1 MPFMVFMVNFNNIQV
16 SCTMPLP
23 ESFQFSQSSLQ
34 DFETCARRFKLRY
47 VQRLNW
53 PGIESEPIR
62 EVERLAQLGAD
73 FHRLVH
79 QHLVGLD
86 EALLTKAL
94 VAAEPEL
101 KSWWDNYL
109 AHRPAALSEA
119 QLYPELTLSI
129 PAGGYRLLARFD
141 LLAIQPDGTFLIV
154 DWKTTRKK
162 PARDILA
169 RRIQTRVYPYVL
181 ALAGAAFNQG
191 RPIDPAA
198 IKMMY
203 WYSQAPDQPEEFDYS
218 PALFQRDEQFLAG
231 LIAQVKHAA
240 EQDDFPMVESLEPC
254 AHCVYRSYCARGDKA
269 GPLVDLME
277 EPQEIIDV
285 SAFDWDQ
292 IAEIQ
297 Y

>member
-1 MPFMVFMVNFNNIQV
+1 MA
-16 SCTMPLP
+16 LP
-23 ESFQFSQSSLQ
+23 TDFQFSQSSLQ

-53 PGIESEPIR
+53 PGIESLPIR
-62 EVERLAQLGAD
+62 EAERLAQLGAD

-86 EALLTKAL
+86 EMLLTEAL
-94 VAAEPEL
+94 AAEPEL
-101 KSWWDNYL
+101 KIWWDNYL

-119 QLYPELTLSI
+119 ELYPELTLST

-141 LLAIQPDGTFLIV
+141 LLAIQPDGAFLIV
-154 DWKTTRKK
+154 DWKTTQKR

-181 ALAGAAFNQG
+181 ARAGAAFNQG

-203 WYSQAPDQPEEFDYS
+203 WYPEQPDQAEVFDYS
-218 PALFQRDEQFLAG
+218 LALLQRDEQFLAG
-231 LIAQVKHAA
+231 LIEQVKRAA
-240 EQDDFPMVESLEPC
+240 EQDDFPLVESLEPC
-254 AHCVYRSYCARGDKA
+254 AHCVYRSYCGRGDKA
-269 GPLVDLME
+269 GPLPDMME
-277 EPQEIIDV
+277 EPQERIDV

-297 Y
+297 F

>member
-1 MPFMVFMVNFNNIQV
+1 MA
-16 SCTMPLP
+16 LP
-23 ESFQFSQSSLQ
+23 TDFQFSQSSLQ

-53 PGIESEPIR
+53 PGIESQPIQ

-86 EALLTKAL
+86 EALLTDAL
-94 VAAEPEL
+94 AAAEPEL
-101 KSWWDNYL
+101 KTWWDNYL
-109 AHRPAALSEA
+109 AHRPAALNEA
-119 QLYPELTLSI
+119 ELYPELTLST

-141 LLAIQPDGTFLIV
+141 LLAIQADETFLIV
-154 DWKTTRKK
+154 DWKTTQKR

-181 ALAGAAFNQG
+181 AMAGAAFNQG
-191 RPIDPAA
+191 QPIDPAA

-203 WYSQAPDQPEEFDYS
+203 WYPEQPDQAEVFDYS
-218 PALFQRDEQFLAG
+218 LALKQRDEQFLAG
-231 LIAQVKHAA
+231 LIEEVKRAA
-240 EQDDFPMVESLEPC
+240 EQDDFPLVESREPC

-269 GPLVDLME
+269 GPLVDMID
-277 EPQEIIDV
+277 EPQDIIDV

-297 Y
+297 F